1 VLAALACF
9 ISIWHVLLGRSK
21 QHHLKSTVCDPTL
34 ELYYLM
40 AVLMSLVCHIWR
52 FTSFHTGSHLSIAE
66 FHLYVDCLWLTY
78 INVGVSA
85 VTMQAQ
91 REAPPDMQC
100 KDKFLVQSVIA
111 PPGTLAKD
119 VTQDLVCSSVWNW
132 CLHWSEWLYWRSNT
146 FIKQICELE
155 HHKRCITFILISSWP
170 HFLLPSP
177 NVKPVDVIVFCGM
190 SAVQ

>member
-1 VLAALACF
+1 MLAAFACF

-21 QHHLKSTVCDPTL
+21 QHHLKSTVCGPTL
-34 ELYYLM
+34 ELCYLM
-40 AVLMSLVCHIWR
+40 AVLMSLVRHILR
-52 FTSFHTGSHLSIAE
+52 FTSFHTGSHLSVAE

-78 INVGVSA
+78 INVGVPA

-132 CLHWSEWLYWRSNT
+132 CLHWSKWFYWRLNT

-155 HHKRCITFILISSWP
+155 HHKRCITFILESSWP